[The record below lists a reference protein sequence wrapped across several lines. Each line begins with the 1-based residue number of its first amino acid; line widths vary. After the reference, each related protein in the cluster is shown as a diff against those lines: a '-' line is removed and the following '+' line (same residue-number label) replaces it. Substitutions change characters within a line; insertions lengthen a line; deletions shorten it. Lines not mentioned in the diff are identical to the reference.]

1 VYFFEGAG
9 TDTIYA
15 IVEGPTQSFGDN
27 QSGAAGADYRIQ
39 ITAVD
44 DSGRATSESVVRTGT
59 DSQCPSPCRIVSHL
73 RSSTGPSIDP
83 IHRRVRVS
91 HASTTVNTDPDTAL
105 STEAFPMTTTSD
117 PTFVAAA
124 QRRVGTASG
133 WSNASGALAIRA
145 A

>member
-59 DSQCPSPCRIVSHL
+59 VSQCPSPSRIVGPFAP
-73 RSSTGPSIDP
+73 RPVRPSTDR
-83 IHRRVRVS
+83 HRRVRAS
-91 HASTTVNTDPDTAL
+91 HASTTINTDPDTAR